1 MKKRLLLALLV
12 FTFCGINYAN
22 AHKYIFKGYVFD
34 QTNEMQLINAFV
46 ELVGEKNTAIT
57 DEQGFFELHFNNP
70 GKYIAEVSMIG
81 YKTKLIQFNTNNLS
95 TSAEKIFLE
104 SDIAEMDEI
113 IVTGGR
119 SPIKKKESPV
129 VVSTIN
135 NKMFESISAIDL
147 TQGLNFN
154 SGLRVET
161 SCQNCGFPQLKINGL
176 EGSYTQMLI
185 DSRPIMGALS
195 GVYGLEQIPINM
207 IDRVEIIKGGG
218 STLYGSNAIAGVVNI
233 ITKEPK
239 ENFAELAGNYS
250 YLGKDSHDFLIN
262 ANGGVVSKNQMHG
275 ITLFAS
281 HRERTPY
288 DRNGDGYSE
297 IGEINATSFGIKGY
311 SKPTTMSKLSY
322 EYHII
327 DEYRRGGNGFDL
339 KPHETDITEQTDYT
353 INNLN
358 LTYDIFMDYY
368 KHKLSVY
375 TSAQHT
381 GRDSYY
387 GSDKNLDAY
396 GNTTEILSLSG
407 AQMTHNLSNFLFA
420 PANLIYG
427 AEFRYTNLNDEMP
440 GYDRSVTQTVRQ
452 WSGFIQNQWNTK
464 KFNFLA
470 GVRIESHNLV
480 KNVIAAPRA
489 NILYKA
495 NDMFNFRV
503 SYANGFKAPE
513 AFDEDLHI
521 SLVNGEPVFITLA
534 DNLLPERSNSYSGS
548 ADMYFGKG
556 DLKANIVLDGFY
568 TDLTNTFELKPM
580 ESTVNGALIYEK
592 INSGGSYVTGLN
604 FDATVFYKELIQVK
618 VGYTFQKSYYKDG
631 YAWSEDASI
640 PKVYKRLRSP
650 DHYGYFSF
658 LINPTKKLAV
668 NLNATYTGSMLVP
681 HLAGYIEKD
690 VLKVTNDFFDMGIKI
705 SYDFN
710 IGGKTILQLNGGVKN
725 IFDSFQNDFDLG
737 MSRDASY
744 VYGPTLPRTVF
755 IGLKLA
761 I

>member
-1 MKKRLLLALLV
+1 MRKKLILLLMV
-12 FTFCGINYAN
+12 FAVSGVNYAF
-22 AHKYIFKGYVFD
+22 AHKHIFKGYVFD
-34 QTNEMQLINAFV
+34 KVNELQLVNAFA
-46 ELVGEKNTAIT
+46 ELVGENNTAIT
-57 DEQGFFELHFNNP
+57 DEQGYFELHFNDP
-70 GKYIAEVSMIG
+70 GKYIVEISVIG
-81 YKTKLIQFNTNNLS
+81 YETQLISFDTNEMNNVP
-95 TSAEKIFLE
+95 EKIFL
-104 SDIAEMDEI
+104 SPTAAALDEI

-135 NKMFESISAIDL
+135 SKMFESISAVDL

-161 SCQNCGFPQLKINGL
+161 GCQNCGFPQLKINGL

-185 DSRPIMGALS
+185 DGRPIMGALS

-233 ITKEPK
+233 ITKEAK
-239 ENFAELAGNYS
+239 DNFAELAANYGYSGN
-250 YLGKDSHDFLIN
+250 GGQDFLIN

-288 DRNGDGYSE
+288 DRNGDEFSE
-297 IGEINATSFGIKGY
+297 IGEINATSFGLKGY
-311 SKPTTMSKLSY
+311 SKPTKMSKLSY
-322 EYHII
+322 EYHVV
-327 DEYRRGGNGFDL
+327 DEYRRGGSDFDL
-339 KPHETDITEQTDYT
+339 KPHESQITEQTDYT

-358 LTYDIFMDYY
+358 ITYDIFMDYY

-375 TSAQHT
+375 SSAQHT
-381 GRDSYY
+381 KRDSYY
-387 GSDKNLDAY
+387 GSDKNENAY
-396 GNTTEILSLSG
+396 GNTKEILSLTG
-407 AQMTHNLSNFLFA
+407 AQMTHNLTNLLFA
-420 PANLIYG
+420 PSNLIYG
-427 AEFRYTNLNDEMP
+427 AEFRYTNLNDNMP
-440 GYDRSVTQTVRQ
+440 GYNRNIGQTVRQ
-452 WSGFIQNQWNTK
+452 WSGFVQNQWNTK

-470 GVRIESHNLV
+470 GVRVESHNLV
-480 KNVIAAPRA
+480 KNIIAAPRA
-489 NILYKA
+489 NILYKT
-495 NDMFNFRV
+495 NDMFNFRA

-521 SLVNGEPVFITLA
+521 SLVNGEPVFIILS

-556 DLKANIVLDGFY
+556 DVKANVIIDGFY
-568 TDLTNTFELKPM
+568 TDLTNTFELNPIK
-580 ESTVNGALIYEK
+580 SIDGSLIYEK
-592 INSGGSYVTGLN
+592 TNSGGSYVTGLN
-604 FDATVFYKELIQVK
+604 FDATLFYKEMIQFK
-618 VGYTFQKSYYKDG
+618 IGYTFQKSYYKDG
-631 YAWSEDASI
+631 YAWSENESI

-658 LINPTKKLAV
+658 LINPTKALAI

-690 VLKVTNDFFDMGIKI
+690 RLEKTESFFDLGLKV
-705 SYDFN
+705 SYD
-710 IGGKTILQLNGGVKN
+710 IQVGKKATFQINAGVKN
-725 IFDSFQNDFDLG
+725 ILNSYQSDFDKG
-737 MSRDASY
+737 VDRDATY
-744 VYGPTLPRTVF
+744 VYGPTQPRTIFVG
-755 IGLKLA
+755 IKMS